1 MQIFCLFFGYF
12 FLCPENKPLIIFQP
26 KAENPFYFSPI
37 PQGWGIDSPVLFF
50 LRAVSLNE
58 Y

>member
-1 MQIFCLFFGYF
+1 MFFGYF